1 MLRQLKVGDKEYK
14 LSPKE
19 NELLKASL
27 HPQKRFH
34 AERPCVEKDLEKE
47 NYFTARSMDVYIA
60 KLRKLLKDDEGL
72 EIINV
77 HGEGFRLLVKN

>member
-34 AERPCVEKDLEKE
+34 AKRPCFEKDLEKE
-47 NYFTARSMDVYIA
+47 NYLPQEVWTFILPSFVNY
-60 KLRKLLKDDEGL
+60 
-72 EIINV
+72 
-77 HGEGFRLLVKN
+77 